1 MLNVTVTVSEAE
13 VKRRLGILANKSGVV
28 ISRAANR
35 AITTGKMAIKQETA
49 KIYNVNQKDVDKIL
63 KVEKATTA
71 HPTVHMSY
79 RDAHSNLFW
88 FGSKQ
93 SGTQAPITPRY
104 PIKSS
109 SPYDPDPEYVK
120 AKVMTGRGAVILGSK
135 PKPFVQ
141 IAKKSGV
148 IGLFQRVDNSSRASI
163 RGVAAPALPQVIKNE
178 EVIARFNRDVS
189 GMFIKRLNHEIDQI
203 LKGKTR

>member
-1 MLNVTVTVSEAE
+1 MINVTITVSEAE
-13 VKRRLGILANKSGVV
+13 VKRRLGTLANKSGVV

-35 AITTGKMAIKQETA
+35 AISTGKKAIKQETA

-71 HPTVHMSY
+71 HPVVHMTY
-79 RDAHSNLFW
+79 RDSHMNLAA
-88 FGSKQ
+88 FGKKS
-93 SGTQAPITPRY
+93 SLTPRY

-120 AKVMTGRGAVILGSK
+120 AKVMTGRGAVALQHG

-141 IAKKSGV
+141 ISKKSGV
-148 IGLFQRVDNSSRASI
+148 IGLFRRVDNSSRAPI

-178 EVIARFNRDVS
+178 EVIARFNRDVT
-189 GMFIKRLNHEIDQI
+189 GMFVKRLNHEIDQI